1 MLSNGSANNIQVLL
15 AGLISVLLL
24 TACSENKA
32 PEALSTEEQLLRLGN
47 EKARMC
53 VGCHGPKGISLV
65 VSYPSLAGKSQ
76 EYLTEQ
82 LQAFRSGERVNPMM
96 SSIAR
101 NITEDDIAALSF
113 YYASLPGPVV
123 ETDNPVSGPQEL

>member
-1 MLSNGSANNIQVLL
+1 MLLNDSIRKIKFIL
-15 AGLISVLLL
+15 AGLIATLLL
-24 TACSENKA
+24 TACSENKE
-32 PEALSTEEQLLRLGN
+32 PVALSEDEQLLRIGH

-76 EYLTEQ
+76 EYLSQQ
-82 LQAFRSGERVNPMM
+82 LHAFRSGERVNPMM

-101 NITEDDIAALSF
+101 NIAEDDIAALSF
-113 YYASLPGPVV
+113 YFSSLPGPVI
-123 ETDNPVSGPQEL
+123 EIDNQLSEPQEL